1 MLFFD
6 FFFSRQMGVFGIVN
20 VIASFFFFFFFL
32 GIKKLGFVLGEN
44 VVWSLI

>member
-20 VIASFFFFFFFL
+20 VIASFFFFL
-32 GIKKLGFVLGEN
+32 GIKKLGFVLSEN